1 MRPLARLA
9 RAVFEAVVA
18 ECDPRAAFDRCVV
31 AEPGAW
37 VVDGSRVDLASVD
50 DVRVLAIGKPAL
62 ALARSCSLALDRAG
76 VSIAARRGVAAVP
89 KADASFSAHSIGPWL
104 EAIPGGHPYPD
115 SASLR
120 AGRRMLSL
128 CSQPCTDRTF
138 VVALVGGGGSSMAE
152 WPVVA
157 DASAEEI
164 ADLNRRLVR
173 ASLSIREVNAI
184 RKRISAIKGGR
195 LAMAAQPARMLTLV
209 VSDVPSGDVASVASG
224 PTVEDDTTREE
235 VLASL
240 ERVDFS
246 GSAGARLVLPGNLAE
261 PPTWSASDR
270 ERVRSV
276 VLLDATNTAEYAAMH
291 VARSVDEVRNLGEL
305 DGGIEDVAR
314 AHLDALATLA
324 ASRPGAICAV
334 VSSGEAILNVRG
346 SGTGGRNQHLVLAA
360 LVAARDRSDGL
371 RDFAFLGAGTDGVD
385 GNSSAAGAI
394 GWHGLLDEARTRGL
408 DASEAL
414 DDFDSAGFFG
424 PLGAQIVCGPTGT
437 NVRDLRVFIGIAG

>member
-1 MRPLARLA
+1 MTPLARKA
-9 RAVFEAVVA
+9 RAVFDAVVA
-18 ECDPRAAFDRCVV
+18 DCDPAAAFERCVV

-37 VVDGSRVDLASVD
+37 VVDGLRVDLASVD

-62 ALARSCSLALDRAG
+62 ALARSCSRALDRAG
-76 VSIAARRGVAAVP
+76 VSLGARRGVAALP
-89 KADASFSAHSIGPWL
+89 KDDASSSLHSIAPWL
-104 EAIPGGHPYPD
+104 EAMPGGHPYPD

-128 CSQPCTDRTF
+128 CSEPCTQGTF
-138 VVALVGGGGSSMAE
+138 VVALIGGGGSSMAE
-152 WPVVA
+152 WPA
-157 DASAEEI
+157 KSDASVEEI

-173 ASLSIREVNAI
+173 ANLSIREVNAI

-195 LAMAAQPARMLTLV
+195 LAMAAQPARILTLV
-209 VSDVPSGDVASVASG
+209 VSDVPRGDVASVASG

-240 ERVDFS
+240 ASVDLS
-246 GSAGARLVLPGNLAE
+246 GSLGARLVLPENLVE

-270 ERVRSV
+270 ERARSV
-276 VLLDATNTAEYAAMH
+276 VLLDSSNAAESAARH

-305 DGGIEDVAR
+305 DGGIEHVAW

-324 ASRPGAICAV
+324 ASRPGEICAV
-334 VSSGEAILNVRG
+334 VSSGEAILDVRG
-346 SGTGGRNQHLVLAA
+346 TGTGGRNQHLVLTA
-360 LVAARDRSDGL
+360 LVAAKDRSSGL

-394 GWHGLLDEARTRGL
+394 GWQGLLDEARTRGL
-408 DASEAL
+408 DACAAL
-414 DDFDSAGFFG
+414 DDFDSAGFFE

-437 NVRDLRVFIGIAG
+437 NVRDLRVFIGIGG